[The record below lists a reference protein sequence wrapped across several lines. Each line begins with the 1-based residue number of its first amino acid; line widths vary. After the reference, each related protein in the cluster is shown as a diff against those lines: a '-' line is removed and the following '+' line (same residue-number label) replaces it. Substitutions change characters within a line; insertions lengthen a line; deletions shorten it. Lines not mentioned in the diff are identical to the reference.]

1 MYSSATTSVTGRKVF
16 HNGYFHFNRQD
27 DPNVIPRW
35 SDLCNHR
42 LHCPGFSVFFPFIS
56 IFRLWKPLWSHFPG
70 LTDLSSRLQLRLIK
84 NRLMPIIWIQ
94 NSPPRVRIET
104 KFSLAL
110 LQFTNQNFAALQI
123 LLHVNKG
130 LWHKTH
136 AHSHWAQ
143 TILLL
148 RKKSSFAMFFSSISS
163 VRKA

>member
-1 MYSSATTSVTGRKVF
+1 VWQEEKCFITDISILIDKMILTSF
-16 HNGYFHFNRQD
+16 QD
-27 DPNVIPRW
+27 GQICVIIACIALDSP
-35 SDLCNHR
+35 
-42 LHCPGFSVFFPFIS
+42 VFFPFIS

-143 TILLL
+143 TILIL